1 MPKPLISVGEL
12 IDQSWDVFRAR
23 LSDLLSISG
32 WLLVTAILF
41 AIALAM
47 YPSASKL
54 ALGADLSVIE
64 STGVLLFSF
73 SRYIVTPIISFW
85 IYIALTKII
94 RAHFDQKTLS
104 PKAAMLDV
112 KPAFFPTLL
121 TSVMVMLMV
130 LLAIVI
136 GFAPAAILAT
146 VGFLTNFS
154 FIVIFANLILVVGIF
169 VSLFLSIKW
178 VVYYFMAPYLT
189 MLDGTPAKLALATSR
204 QLIQGRFW
212 AVLIRTVVPKLVFII
227 FGVFAMSII
236 AYLVGIL
243 IDFSAGLNIDIQL
256 RISTMTT
263 TIVPILIVILIN
275 PLLVISDVL
284 LLRSMRQ

>member
-1 MPKPLISVGEL
+1 MPKPLLSVGEL
-12 IDQSWDVFRAR
+12 IDQSWEVFRSR
-23 LSDLLSISG
+23 MSELLSISG
-32 WLLVTAILF
+32 WLLATAILF
-41 AIALAM
+41 AIALAF

-54 ALGADLSVIE
+54 SLGADLTGIE
-64 STGVLLFSF
+64 TTGVLLFSF
-73 SRYIVTPIISFW
+73 TNLVVTPILSFW
-85 IYIALTKII
+85 IYIALTKAL
-94 RAHFDQKTLS
+94 RAHFDRKTVVA
-104 PKAAMLDV
+104 KTAMWEV

-121 TSVMVMLMV
+121 TSVMVILMV

-136 GFAPAAILAT
+136 GFAPPAIIAT
-146 VGFLTNFS
+146 LGFLTNLS
-154 FIVIFANLILVVGIF
+154 FIIVFANLVLVAGIF

-178 VVYYFMAPYLT
+178 VVYYFVAPYLT

-204 QLIQGRFW
+204 QLIEGRFW
-212 AVLIRTVVPKLVFII
+212 PVLIRIAVPKLVFVI

-263 TIVPILIVILIN
+263 TIVPILIAVLIN
-275 PLLVISDVL
+275 PLIVISDIL
-284 LLRSMRQ
+284 LLRSLRS

>member
-1 MPKPLISVGEL
+1 MPKPLLSVGEL
-12 IDQSWDVFRAR
+12 IDQSWEVFRSR
-23 LSDLLSISG
+23 MSELLSISG
-32 WLLVTAILF
+32 WLLATAILF
-41 AIALAM
+41 AIALAF

-54 ALGADLSVIE
+54 SLGADLTGIE
-64 STGVLLFSF
+64 TTGVLLFSF
-73 SRYIVTPIISFW
+73 TSLVVTPILSFW
-85 IYIALTKII
+85 IYIALTKALG
-94 RAHFDQKTLS
+94 AHFDRKTVVA
-104 PKAAMLDV
+104 KTAMREV

-121 TSVMVMLMV
+121 TSVMVVLMV

-136 GFAPAAILAT
+136 GFAPPAIIAT
-146 VGFLTNFS
+146 LGFLTNLS
-154 FIVIFANLILVVGIF
+154 FIIVLANLVLVAGIF

-178 VVYYFMAPYLT
+178 IVYYFVAPYLT

-204 QLIQGRFW
+204 QLIEGRFW
-212 AVLIRTVVPKLVFII
+212 PVLIRIVVPKLVFII

-263 TIVPILIVILIN
+263 TIVPILIAVLIN
-275 PLLVISDVL
+275 PLIVISDIL
-284 LLRSMRQ
+284 LLRSLRS